1 MSKLQGKVTV
11 ITGGSSG
18 IGLATARAFVNEGA
32 QVVITG
38 RRQDALDEAV
48 AGLGKQATGIQGD
61 VSERA
66 DLERLFQTTAAQLG
80 KIDVLFVNAGI
91 APMVPFAESD
101 EALFDKIFSIN
112 AKGVYF
118 TVQRAL
124 PHLNDGASVI
134 LNASVTG
141 QIGLPGLSI
150 YSASKAAVRS
160 FARTMS
166 TELAPRRIRVNAIS
180 PGLIETPI
188 FAKTGLPSEEVATFD
203 QFIAMRAPSGRLGKP
218 DEIAQAVVFLA
229 SDDASYVVG
238 AEFTIDGGLAQV

>member
-1 MSKLQGKVTV
+1 MNKLQRKVAV

-18 IGLATARAFVNEGA
+18 IGLATAQAFVNEGA

-38 RRQDALDEAV
+38 RRQGALDEAV
-48 AGLGKQATGIQGD
+48 AILGERATGIQGD
-61 VSERA
+61 VSSRA
-66 DLERLFQTTAAQLG
+66 DLERLFTTTQAQLG

-91 APMVPFAESD
+91 APIVPFAESD

-188 FAKTGLPSEEVATFD
+188 FAKTGLPTEEIATFD
-203 QFIAMRAPSGRLGKP
+203 QFIALRAPSRRLGKP
-218 DEIAQAVVFLA
+218 EEIAQGVVFLA
-229 SDDASYVVG
+229 SDAASYVVG

>member
-1 MSKLQGKVTV
+1 MNRLQEKVAV

-18 IGLATARAFVNEGA
+18 IGLATAHAFVQEGA
-32 QVVITG
+32 KVVITG
-38 RRQDALDEAV
+38 RRQSALDDAV
-48 AGLGKQATGIQGD
+48 TKLGSQAIGIQGD
-61 VSERA
+61 VSSRS
-66 DLERLFQTTAAQLG
+66 DLERLFAATEERLG

-91 APMVPFAESD
+91 APMVPFVDSD
-101 EALFDKIFSIN
+101 EALFDKIFNIN

-118 TVQRAL
+118 TVQWAL
-124 PHLNDGASVI
+124 PHMNDGASVI

-141 QIGLPGLSI
+141 QIGLPNLSI

-188 FAKTGLPSEEVATFD
+188 FAKTGLSSEEVATFD

-218 DEIAQAVVFLA
+218 EEIAQTVLFLA
-229 SDDASYVVG
+229 SEDSSYAVG